1 MKRDSVNYVLVGA
14 AVLAAG
20 VLLIVAL
27 AMITGRGGASTA
39 YYTHYQNVT
48 GLRYGAPVFYQG
60 YRIGQVGTITPE
72 RGKDGTRYKIELDV
86 RRDWPI
92 PKDSVAHLTA
102 TGLLA
107 DVAVGISEGKDHAMA
122 APGSELAGA
131 ESADIFS
138 AMNELAGQISGLTR
152 SQITPLIQTLS
163 KRVDSI
169 TGAIDKGT
177 PDLVR
182 QSQQLLTRLN
192 HVSDS
197 LDDMLKPDNRAAVAD
212 ILANTQELTKQ
223 LRETQQKLD
232 DALGQLDSIAKENR
246 PGIRDSVTDLRAVL
260 EALSGRMDSIS
271 QHLQTASRN
280 FDEFSREVRKNPN
293 RILVSPKP
301 DKVEE
306 QEP

>member
-1 MKRDSVNYVLVGA
+1 MKRDSINYVLVGA
-14 AVLAAG
+14 AVLVAG
-20 VLLIVAL
+20 VLLLVAL
-27 AMITGRGGASTA
+27 AMITGRGGATTA
-39 YYTHYQNVT
+39 YFTHYRNVT

-60 YRIGQVGTITPE
+60 YRIGQVGAIVPE
-72 RGKDGTRYKIELDV
+72 RSPDGTRYKIELDV

-107 DVAVGISEGKDHAMA
+107 DVAVGIGEGRDRAMA
-122 APGSELAGA
+122 APGAELAGA
-131 ESADIFS
+131 ENADIFS
-138 AMNELAGQISGLTR
+138 AMNELAGQITQLTR
-152 SQITPLIQTLS
+152 GQISPLIQTLS

-177 PDLVR
+177 PDIVE
-182 QSQQLLTRLN
+182 QSRKLLTQLN
-192 HVSDS
+192 AASAS
-197 LDDMLKPDNRAAVAD
+197 LNDVLKPDNRAAIGA
-212 ILANTQELTKQ
+212 ILANTQQMTAQ
-223 LRETQQKLD
+223 LHDTQQKLD
-232 DALGQLDSIAKENR
+232 DALGQLDGIARENR
-246 PGIRDSVTDLRAVL
+246 PGIRDSVADLRAVL
-260 EALSGRMDSIS
+260 EALSGRIDSIS

-293 RILVSPKP
+293 RILISPKP

>member
-1 MKRDSVNYVLVGA
+1 MKRDSINYVLVGA

-20 VLLIVAL
+20 VLLLVAL
-27 AMITGRGGASTA
+27 AMITGRGGATTA
-39 YYTHYQNVT
+39 YFTHYRNVT

-60 YRIGQVGTITPE
+60 YRIGQVGAIVPE
-72 RGKDGTRYKIELDV
+72 RDSQGTRYKVELDV

-92 PKDSVAHLTA
+92 PKDSIARLTA

-107 DVAVGISEGKDHAMA
+107 DVAVGIGEGKDRAMA
-122 APGSELAGA
+122 APGAELAGA
-131 ESADIFS
+131 ENADIFS
-138 AMNELAGQISGLTR
+138 AMNELAGQITQLTR
-152 SQITPLIQTLS
+152 GQISPLIQTLS

-177 PDLVR
+177 PDIVE
-182 QSQQLLTRLN
+182 QSRKLLTQLN
-192 HVSDS
+192 AASAS
-197 LDDMLKPDNRAAVAD
+197 LNDVLKPDNRAALGA
-212 ILANTQELTKQ
+212 ILANTQQMTAQ
-223 LRETQQKLD
+223 LQETQQKLD
-232 DALGQLDSIAKENR
+232 DALGQLDGIARENR
-246 PGIRDSVTDLRAVL
+246 PGIRDSVADLRAVL
-260 EALSGRMDSIS
+260 EALSGRIDSIS

-293 RILVSPKP
+293 RILISPKP

>member
-1 MKRDSVNYVLVGA
+1 MKRDSINYVLVGA

-20 VLLIVAL
+20 VLLLVAL
-27 AMITGRGGASTA
+27 AMITGRGGATTA
-39 YYTHYQNVT
+39 YFTHYRNVT

-60 YRIGQVGTITPE
+60 YRIGQVGAIVPE
-72 RGKDGTRYKIELDV
+72 RDSQGTRYKVELDV

-92 PKDSVAHLTA
+92 PKDSIARLTA

-107 DVAVGISEGKDHAMA
+107 DVAVGIGEGKDRAMA
-122 APGSELAGA
+122 APGAELAGA
-131 ESADIFS
+131 ENADIFS
-138 AMNELAGQISGLTR
+138 AMNELAGQITQLTR
-152 SQITPLIQTLS
+152 GQISPLIQTLS

-177 PDLVR
+177 PDIVE
-182 QSQQLLTRLN
+182 QSRKLLTQLN
-192 HVSDS
+192 AASAS
-197 LDDMLKPDNRAAVAD
+197 LNDVLKPDNRAALGA
-212 ILANTQELTKQ
+212 ILANTQQMTAQ
-223 LRETQQKLD
+223 LHDTQQKLD
-232 DALGQLDSIAKENR
+232 DALGQLDGIARENR
-246 PGIRDSVTDLRAVL
+246 PGIRDSVADLRAVL
-260 EALSGRMDSIS
+260 EALSGRIDSIS

-301 DKVEE
+301 DKIEE

>member
-1 MKRDSVNYVLVGA
+1 MKRDGINYVLVGA

-20 VLLIVAL
+20 VLLLAAL
-27 AMITGRGGASTA
+27 AMITGRGGATTA
-39 YYTHYQNVT
+39 YFTHYRNVT

-60 YRIGQVGTITPE
+60 YRIGQVGAIAPE
-72 RGKDGTRYKIELDV
+72 RDAQGTRYKVELDV

-107 DVAVGISEGKDHAMA
+107 DVAVGISEGKDRAIA
-122 APGSELAGA
+122 APGAELASA
-131 ESADIFS
+131 ENADIFS

-152 SQITPLIQTLS
+152 NQITPLVQTLT

-169 TGAIDKGT
+169 TGAIDKGA
-177 PDLVR
+177 PDIVA
-182 QSQQLLTRLN
+182 QSQRLLTRLN
-192 HVSDS
+192 RVSDS
-197 LDDMLKPDNRAAVAD
+197 IDDMLKPDNRAAIAG
-212 ILANTQELTKQ
+212 ILANTQQITQQ

-232 DALGQLDSIAKENR
+232 DAIGQMSAVARENR

-271 QHLQTASRN
+271 QHLEAASRN

-293 RILVSPKP
+293 RLLIAPKS
-301 DKVEE
+301 DKVEDE
-306 QEP
+306 Q

>member
-1 MKRDSVNYVLVGA
+1 MKRDNVNYALVGA
-14 AVLAAG
+14 AVLVAG
-20 VLLIVAL
+20 SLLLVAL

-39 YYTHYQNVT
+39 YYTHYHNVT

-60 YRIGQVGTITPE
+60 YRIGQVGAIAPE
-72 RGKDGTRYKIELDV
+72 RGKDGTRYRIELDV

-92 PKDSVAHLTA
+92 PQDSVARLTA

-107 DVAVGISEGKDHAMA
+107 DVAVGISEGKSARMA
-122 APGSELAGA
+122 APGSELAGV

-152 SQITPLIQTLS
+152 TQIAPLIQTLS

-192 HVSDS
+192 RVSDS
-197 LDDMLKPDNRAAVAD
+197 LDDMLKPDNRAAVAA
-212 ILANTQELTKQ
+212 ILANTQQMTKQ
-223 LRETQQKLD
+223 LRDTQQKLD
-232 DALGQLDSIAKENR
+232 DALGQLDSIARENR
-246 PGIRDSVTDLRAVL
+246 PGIRDSVADLRAVL

-271 QHLQTASRN
+271 QHLENASRN
-280 FDEFSREVRKNPN
+280 FDELAREVRKNPN
-293 RILVSPKP
+293 RLLISPKP
-301 DKVEE
+301 DKAEDT
-306 QEP
+306 Q

>member
-1 MKRDSVNYVLVGA
+1 MKRDSINYVLVGA

-20 VLLIVAL
+20 VLLLVAL
-27 AMITGRGGASTA
+27 AMITGRGGATTA
-39 YYTHYQNVT
+39 YFTHYRNVT

-60 YRIGQVGTITPE
+60 YRIGQVGAIVPE
-72 RGKDGTRYKIELDV
+72 RDSQGTRYKVELDV

-92 PKDSVAHLTA
+92 PKDSIARLTA

-107 DVAVGISEGKDHAMA
+107 DVAVGIGEGKDRAMA
-122 APGSELAGA
+122 APGAELAGA
-131 ESADIFS
+131 ENADIFS
-138 AMNELAGQISGLTR
+138 AMNELAGQITQLTR
-152 SQITPLIQTLS
+152 GQISPLIQTLS

-177 PDLVR
+177 PDIVE
-182 QSQQLLTRLN
+182 QSRKLLTQLN
-192 HVSDS
+192 SASAS
-197 LDDMLKPDNRAAVAD
+197 LNDVLKPDNRAALGA
-212 ILANTQELTKQ
+212 ILANTKEMTAQ

-232 DALGQLDSIAKENR
+232 DALGQLDSIARENR
-246 PGIRDSVTDLRAVL
+246 PGIRDSVADLRAVL
-260 EALSGRMDSIS
+260 GALSARIDSIS

-301 DKVEE
+301 DKIEE

>member
-1 MKRDSVNYVLVGA
+1 MKRDSINYVLVGA

-20 VLLIVAL
+20 VLLLVAL
-27 AMITGRGGASTA
+27 AMITGRGGATTA
-39 YYTHYQNVT
+39 YFTHYRNVT

-60 YRIGQVGTITPE
+60 YRIGQVGAIVPE
-72 RGKDGTRYKIELDV
+72 RDSQGTRYKVELDV

-92 PKDSVAHLTA
+92 PKDSIARLTA

-107 DVAVGISEGKDHAMA
+107 DVAVGIGEGKDRAMA
-122 APGSELAGA
+122 APGAELAGA
-131 ESADIFS
+131 ENADIFS
-138 AMNELAGQISGLTR
+138 AMNELAGQITQLTR
-152 SQITPLIQTLS
+152 GQISPLIQTLS

-177 PDLVR
+177 PDIVE
-182 QSQQLLTRLN
+182 QSRKLLTQLN
-192 HVSDS
+192 AASAS
-197 LDDMLKPDNRAAVAD
+197 LNDVLKPDNRAALGA
-212 ILANTQELTKQ
+212 ILANTQQMTAQ
-223 LRETQQKLD
+223 LQETQQKLD
-232 DALGQLDSIAKENR
+232 DALGQLDGIARENR
-246 PGIRDSVTDLRAVL
+246 PGIRDSVADLRAVL
-260 EALSGRMDSIS
+260 EALSGRIDSIS

-301 DKVEE
+301 DKIEE

>member
-1 MKRDSVNYVLVGA
+1 MKRDSINYVLVGA
-14 AVLAAG
+14 AVLVAG
-20 VLLIVAL
+20 VLLLVAL
-27 AMITGRGGASTA
+27 AMITGRGGATTA
-39 YYTHYQNVT
+39 YFTHYRNVT

-60 YRIGQVGTITPE
+60 YRIGQVGAIVPE
-72 RGKDGTRYKIELDV
+72 RSPDGTRYKIELDV

-107 DVAVGISEGKDHAMA
+107 DVAVGIGEGKDRAMA
-122 APGSELAGA
+122 APGAELAGA
-131 ESADIFS
+131 ENADIFS
-138 AMNELAGQISGLTR
+138 AMNELAGQITQLTR
-152 SQITPLIQTLS
+152 GQISPLIQTLS

-177 PDLVR
+177 PDIVE
-182 QSQQLLTRLN
+182 QSRKLLTQLN
-192 HVSDS
+192 AASAS
-197 LDDMLKPDNRAAVAD
+197 LNDVLKPDNRAALGA
-212 ILANTQELTKQ
+212 ILANTQQMTAQ
-223 LRETQQKLD
+223 LHDTQQKLD
-232 DALGQLDSIAKENR
+232 DALGQLDGIARENR
-246 PGIRDSVTDLRAVL
+246 PGIRDSVADLRAVL
-260 EALSGRMDSIS
+260 EALSGRIDSIS

-293 RILVSPKP
+293 RILISPKP

>member
-1 MKRDSVNYVLVGA
+1 MKRDSINYVLVGA

-20 VLLIVAL
+20 VLLLVAL
-27 AMITGRGGASTA
+27 AMITGRGGATA
-39 YYTHYQNVT
+39 AYFTHYRNVT

-60 YRIGQVGTITPE
+60 YRIGQVGAIVPE
-72 RGKDGTRYKIELDV
+72 RDAQGTRYKIELDV

-92 PKDSVAHLTA
+92 PKDSIARLTA

-107 DVAVGISEGKDHAMA
+107 DVAVGIGEGKDRAMA
-122 APGSELAGA
+122 APGAELAGA
-131 ESADIFS
+131 ENADIFS
-138 AMNELAGQISGLTR
+138 AMNELAGQITQLTR
-152 SQITPLIQTLS
+152 GQISPLIQTLS

-177 PDLVR
+177 PDIVE
-182 QSQQLLTRLN
+182 QSRKLLTQLN
-192 HVSDS
+192 SASAS
-197 LDDMLKPDNRAAVAD
+197 LNDVLKPDNRAALGA
-212 ILANTQELTKQ
+212 ILANTKEMTAQ
-223 LRETQQKLD
+223 LRDTQQKLD
-232 DALGQLDSIAKENR
+232 DALGQLDSIARENR
-246 PGIRDSVTDLRAVL
+246 PGIRDSVADLRAVL
-260 EALSGRMDSIS
+260 GALSARIDSIS

-301 DKVEE
+301 DKIEE

>member
-1 MKRDSVNYVLVGA
+1 MKRDSINYVLVGI

-20 VLLIVAL
+20 VLLLVAL
-27 AMITGRGGASTA
+27 AMITGRGGATTT
-39 YYTHYQNVT
+39 YFTHYRNVT

-60 YRIGQVGTITPE
+60 YRIGQVGAIVPE
-72 RGKDGTRYKIELDV
+72 RDAQGTRYKIELDV

-92 PKDSVAHLTA
+92 PKDSVARLTS

-107 DVAVGISEGKDHAMA
+107 DVAIGISEGKERAVA
-122 APGSELAGA
+122 APGSELVGA
-131 ESADIFS
+131 ENADIFS
-138 AMNELAGQISGLTR
+138 AMNELAGQITQLTR
-152 SQITPLIQTLS
+152 GQISPLIQTLS

-177 PDLVR
+177 PDIVA
-182 QSQQLLTRLN
+182 QSRKLLTQLN
-192 HVSDS
+192 SVSAS
-197 LDDMLKPDNRAAVAD
+197 LNDVLKPDNRAALAA
-212 ILANTQELTKQ
+212 ILANTREMTAQ

-232 DALGQLDSIAKENR
+232 DALGQLDSIARENR
-246 PGIRDSVTDLRAVL
+246 PGIRDAVADLRAVL
-260 EALSGRMDSIS
+260 AALSARIDSIS

-293 RILVSPKP
+293 RILISPKS

>member
-1 MKRDSVNYVLVGA
+1 MRRDNVNYVLVGA
-14 AVLAAG
+14 AVLAAI
-20 VLLIVAL
+20 VLLLFAL
-27 AMITGRGGASTA
+27 AAITGRGGASTA
-39 YYTHYQNVT
+39 YYTHYRNVT

-60 YRIGQVGTITPE
+60 YRIGQVGAIVPE
-72 RGKDGTRYKIELDV
+72 RDAQGTRYKIELDV

-92 PKDSVAHLTA
+92 PKDSIAHLTA

-107 DVAVGISEGKDHAMA
+107 DVAVGISEGKEREMA
-122 APGSELAGA
+122 APGSELTGA

-163 KRVDSI
+163 RRVDSI

-177 PDLVR
+177 PDIVE
-182 QSQQLLTRLN
+182 QSRKLLTQLN
-192 HVSDS
+192 SVSAS
-197 LDDMLKPDNRAAVAD
+197 LNDVLKPDNRAALGA
-212 ILANTQELTKQ
+212 ILANTKQMTEQ

-232 DALGQLDSIAKENR
+232 DALGQLDSVARENR
-246 PGIRDSVTDLRAVL
+246 PGIRDSVADLRAVL
-260 EALSGRMDSIS
+260 GALSARIDSIS

-293 RILVSPKP
+293 RLLISPKA

-306 QEP
+306 

>member
-107 DVAVGISEGKDHAMA
+107 DVAVGISEGKDRAMA

>member
-27 AMITGRGGASTA
+27 AMITGRGGVSTA

-107 DVAVGISEGKDHAMA
+107 DVAVGISEGKDRAMA

-152 SQITPLIQTLS
+152 NQITPLIQTLS

>member
-1 MKRDSVNYVLVGA
+1 MKRDGINYVLVGA

-20 VLLIVAL
+20 VLLLAAL
-27 AMITGRGGASTA
+27 AMITGRGGATTA
-39 YYTHYQNVT
+39 YFTHYRNVT

-60 YRIGQVGTITPE
+60 YRIGQVGAIAPE
-72 RGKDGTRYKIELDV
+72 RDAQGTRYKVELDV

-107 DVAVGISEGKDHAMA
+107 DVAVGISEGKDRAIA
-122 APGSELAGA
+122 APGAELASA
-131 ESADIFS
+131 ENADIFS

-152 SQITPLIQTLS
+152 NQITPLVQTLT

-169 TGAIDKGT
+169 TGAIDKGA
-177 PDLVR
+177 PDIVA
-182 QSQQLLTRLN
+182 QSQRLLTRLN
-192 HVSDS
+192 RVSDS
-197 LDDMLKPDNRAAVAD
+197 IDDMLKPDNRAAIAG
-212 ILANTQELTKQ
+212 ILANTQQITQQ

-232 DALGQLDSIAKENR
+232 DAIGQMSAVARENR

-271 QHLQTASRN
+271 QHLEAASRN

-293 RILVSPKP
+293 RLLISPKS
-301 DKVEE
+301 DKVEDE
-306 QEP
+306 Q

>member
-1 MKRDSVNYVLVGA
+1 MKRDSINYVLVGA

-20 VLLIVAL
+20 VLLLVAL
-27 AMITGRGGASTA
+27 AMITGRGGATTA
-39 YYTHYQNVT
+39 YFTHYRNVT

-60 YRIGQVGTITPE
+60 YRIGQVGAIVPE
-72 RGKDGTRYKIELDV
+72 RDSQGTRYKVELDV

-92 PKDSVAHLTA
+92 PKDSIARLTA

-107 DVAVGISEGKDHAMA
+107 DVAVGIGEGKDRAMA
-122 APGSELAGA
+122 APGAELAGA
-131 ESADIFS
+131 ENADIFS
-138 AMNELAGQISGLTR
+138 AMNELAGQITQLTR
-152 SQITPLIQTLS
+152 GQISPLIQTLS

-177 PDLVR
+177 PDIVE
-182 QSQQLLTRLN
+182 QSRKLLTQLN
-192 HVSDS
+192 SASAS
-197 LDDMLKPDNRAAVAD
+197 LNDVLKPDNRAALGA
-212 ILANTQELTKQ
+212 ILANTKEMTAQ
-223 LRETQQKLD
+223 LHETQQKLD
-232 DALGQLDSIAKENR
+232 DALGQLDGIARENR
-246 PGIRDSVTDLRAVL
+246 PGIRDSVADLRAVL
-260 EALSGRMDSIS
+260 GALSARIDSIS

-301 DKVEE
+301 DKIEE

>member
-1 MKRDSVNYVLVGA
+1 MKRDSINYVLVGA

-20 VLLIVAL
+20 VLLLVAL
-27 AMITGRGGASTA
+27 AMITGRGGATTA
-39 YYTHYQNVT
+39 YFTHYRNVT

-60 YRIGQVGTITPE
+60 YRIGQVGAIVPE
-72 RGKDGTRYKIELDV
+72 RDAQGTRYKIELDV

-92 PKDSVAHLTA
+92 PKDSIARLTA

-107 DVAVGISEGKDHAMA
+107 DVAVGIGEGKDRAMA
-122 APGSELAGA
+122 APGAELAGA
-131 ESADIFS
+131 ENADIFS
-138 AMNELAGQISGLTR
+138 AMNELAGQITQLTR
-152 SQITPLIQTLS
+152 GQISPLIQTLS

-177 PDLVR
+177 PDIVE
-182 QSQQLLTRLN
+182 QSRKLLTQLN
-192 HVSDS
+192 SASAS
-197 LDDMLKPDNRAAVAD
+197 LNDVLKPDNRAALGA
-212 ILANTQELTKQ
+212 ILANTQQMTAQ
-223 LRETQQKLD
+223 LHDTQQKLD
-232 DALGQLDSIAKENR
+232 DALGQLDSIARENR
-246 PGIRDSVTDLRAVL
+246 PGIRDSVADLRAVL
-260 EALSGRMDSIS
+260 EALSGRIDSIS

-293 RILVSPKP
+293 RILISPKP